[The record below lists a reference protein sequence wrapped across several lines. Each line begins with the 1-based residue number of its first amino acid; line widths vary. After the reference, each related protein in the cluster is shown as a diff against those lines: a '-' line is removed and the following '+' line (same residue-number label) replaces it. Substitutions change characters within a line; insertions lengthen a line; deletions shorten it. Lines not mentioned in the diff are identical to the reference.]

1 MLYLACLHKQL
12 TSLCSYRYK
21 QKIANSGTMYMYI
34 NFPKILAVV
43 KENLNYLIII

>member
-1 MLYLACLHKQL
+1 MLYLACLLKQL

-21 QKIANSGTMYMYI
+21 QKIAHSGTMYMYI
-34 NFPKILAVV
+34 NLLKILAVV